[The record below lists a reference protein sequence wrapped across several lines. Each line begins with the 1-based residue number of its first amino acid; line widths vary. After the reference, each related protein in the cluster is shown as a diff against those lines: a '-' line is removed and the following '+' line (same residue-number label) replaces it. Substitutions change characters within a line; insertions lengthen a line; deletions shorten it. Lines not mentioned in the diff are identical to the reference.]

1 MSDLTPVNVVCHR
14 IADRP
19 APSVDSTAE
28 RCIQCTAPVWL
39 SLATAAAIERMGRTS
54 DARVFCVTCAK
65 PALKNTIAVLSSG
78 HVSTGEAG
86 RARARRPRRGRG
98 QGKAR
103 EGRVWAG
110 RQGHR

>member
-86 RARARRPRRGRG
+86 RAARAIGVPAGTPIIDLDRRRPC
-98 QGKAR
+98 A
-103 EGRVWAG
+103 
-110 RQGHR
+110 